1 MMYLLPRPSPTQPE
15 LTHAEPP
22 APSDHP
28 VLRTTLTPDRAL
40 LFHFSA
46 LTLNA
51 HAIHLDR
58 DYAVRQEHHRD
69 LLVHGPL
76 TLLLMLSALWANPA
90 VGRVRRLDYRNL
102 APLYVDE
109 PLELLQYRHG
119 AQGKRRPDEDS
130 PGASPPPGGSW
141 KVQIQSPDGGLAVMG
156 TAETVDSCP

>member
-1 MMYLLPRPSPTQPE
+1 M
-15 LTHAEPP
+15 
-22 APSDHP
+22 
-28 VLRTTLTPDRAL
+28 LRTSITPDRAL

-51 HAIHLDR
+51 HAVHLDR

-76 TLLLMLSALWANPA
+76 TLLLMLSALRANPA
-90 VGRVRRLDYRNL
+90 VRSVRRLDYRNL

-109 PLELLQYRHG
+109 PLEVLQYRSG
-119 AQGKRRPDEDS
+119 AQGKRPD
-130 PGASPPPGGSW
+130 GANADVSGPGGSW

-156 TAETVDSCP
+156 TAETVDSGP